1 MIKSNESVVLSTMVL
16 TVAETWGL
24 DQSKY
29 QVIVVVDPMLQI
41 IKPSASSLPITLTL
55 AALLPRERETREIIK
70 IISIEVTLLEV

>member
-16 TVAETWGL
+16 TAAETWGL